1 MFEKIIIA
9 SSNEEKVSE
18 LKQLLEGL
26 GIEAVSAKSMKIPGV
41 ECLGQNL
48 HECGALFA
56 QLIADETGFPCITED
71 SGISVTALG
80 GKPGLYAQ
88 GYLKNG
94 NYDLAMR
101 MVLSEMEGI
110 QNVSARSAMFVCV
123 LTLATPCQNGRQTIE
138 FFQSS
143 ISGSVTFNI
152 CGPGIGFEPIFVPD
166 GAANVLARM
175 SEQER
180 QLYCHRYKA
189 LNKLVDYLKQQQS

>member
-9 SSNEEKVSE
+9 CSNEEKVSE

-26 GIEAVSAKSMKIPGV
+26 GIEAVSAKSQKIPGV

-56 QLIADETGFPCITED
+56 QQIADETGLPCITED
-71 SGISVTALG
+71 SGLCISSLG

-94 NYDLAMR
+94 NYNLAMK
-101 MVLSEMEGI
+101 MVLGEMEGF
-110 QNVSARSAMFVCV
+110 QKSSEREAVFVCV
-123 LTLATPCQNGRQTIE
+123 LTLATPCQDGRQTIE

-143 ISGSVTFNI
+143 ITGIVAADI
-152 CGPGIGFEPIFVPD
+152 CDSGIGFEPIFVPD
-166 GAANVLARM
+166 GADKALSQMNK
-175 SEQER
+175 QER
-180 QLYCHRYKA
+180 QQYCHRCKA
-189 LNKLVDYLKQQQS
+189 LNKLVDYLRQ